1 MTQEALFVFE
11 QQELTSNDYYT
22 PKWIF
27 DQLGLQFDLDVAAPP
42 GGIEHIPAKSYYTQK
57 NDGLSQDWF
66 GRVWMNPPFSKP
78 QPWVQKFMEHGNGIA
93 MLPVSKSYW
102 FMELWNSNAAIT
114 YMPSNLK
121 FVDPKGG
128 NGSIFMPCVM
138 IAVGDENIRALS
150 KIGKIR

>member
-27 DQLGLQFDLDVAAPP
+27 DTLGLIFDLDVAAPP
-42 GGIEHIPAKSYYTQK
+42 GGIEHIPALAYYTQK
-57 NDGLSQDWF
+57 NDGLAQDWF

-78 QPWVQKFMEHGNGIA
+78 QPWVHKFMEHGNGVA

-102 FMELWNSNAAIT
+102 FMELWNSETAIT

-138 IAVGDENIRALS
+138 VAIGNENIEAMS